1 MDYGKLFSRAWEIVW
16 KYKFLII
23 LGILAALTGGFG
35 SGASGSSGA
44 AFEGDQPHFE
54 LDMPWGAGHQTLAPL
69 WITVIVAMALVV
81 GLTLWV
87 VSTIARGGLVAGAD
101 AASREEPTSFGL
113 AWRAGWERALT
124 LLGIGLIPAVVSL
137 IPIILA
143 VLGWFAYTSNPTMQM
158 GTPMARNVLIL
169 GSALACLIVPVAI
182 AFEMLRAL
190 AERACM
196 LEGLGVLA
204 SYGRAFR
211 VVVDNLGSALVLLLL
226 QVAVMVVAFILLI
239 VPGIVLLLCC
249 LFWPFILV
257 LEGAVTAYFSTMWTL
272 AWREWTGDV
281 PAATIVPG
289 GEVAS

>member
-1 MDYGKLFSRAWEIVW
+1 MEYGKLFSRAWDIVW

-54 LDMPWGAGHQTLAPL
+54 FDMPWGAGHHTPAPL
-69 WITVIVAMALVV
+69 WILGIGAIALVV
-81 GLTLWV
+81 GLALWV

-113 AWRAGWERALT
+113 AWRAGWERAWT

-137 IPIILA
+137 IPLVLA
-143 VLGWFAYTSNPTMQM
+143 VLGWFAYKGNPTMQM

-182 AFEMLRAL
+182 AFELLRAL

-211 VVVDNLGSALVLLLL
+211 VVVDNLASALVLFLL
-226 QVAVMVVAFILLI
+226 QIAVMVTAFILLI

-249 LFWPFILV
+249 LFWPVILI
-257 LEGAVTAYFSTMWTL
+257 LQGAVAAYFSTMWTL
-272 AWREWTGDV
+272 AWREWTGEP
-281 PAATIVPG
+281 PAATIVPSG
-289 GEVAS
+289 DVAS

>member
-1 MDYGKLFSRAWEIVW
+1 MEYGKLLSRAWDIVW

-23 LGILAALTGGFG
+23 LGILAALAGGFG

-44 AFEGDQPHFE
+44 TFEGDQPHFAF
-54 LDMPWGAGHQTLAPL
+54 DMPWGAGHHTLAPL
-69 WITVIVAMALVV
+69 WVLAIVAIALVI
-81 GLTLWV
+81 GLALWV
-87 VSTIARGGLVAGAD
+87 VSIIARGGLVAGAD

-113 AWRAGWERALT
+113 AWRAGWDRVWT
-124 LLGIGLIPAVVSL
+124 LLGIGLIPGLVSL
-137 IPIILA
+137 LPLVLA

-182 AFEMLRAL
+182 VFEMLRAL

-211 VVVDNLGSALVLLLL
+211 VVVDNLGSALVLFLL
-226 QVAVMVVAFILLI
+226 QIAVMVVAFVLLI
-239 VPGIVLLLCC
+239 VPGIILLLCC
-249 LFWPFILV
+249 LFWPVILV

-272 AWREWTGDV
+272 AWREWTGDA
-281 PAATIVPG
+281 PAANILPG
-289 GEVAS
+289 GDVAG

>member
-1 MDYGKLFSRAWEIVW
+1 MEYGKLFSRAWDIVW

-35 SGASGSSGA
+35 SGAPGPSGA

-54 LDMPWGAGHQTLAPL
+54 FDVPWGAGRHSLAPV
-69 WITVIVAMALVV
+69 WILVIVAMALVV
-81 GLTLWV
+81 GLALWV
-87 VSTIARGGLVAGAD
+87 GAPIARGGLVAGAD

-113 AWRAGWERALT
+113 AWRAGWERAWT

-137 IPIILA
+137 IPLVLA
-143 VLGWFAYTSNPTMQM
+143 VLGWLAYASTPTMQM
-158 GTPMARNVLIL
+158 GAPMARNVLLL
-169 GSALACLIVPVAI
+169 GSAVACLIVPVAI
-182 AFEMLRAL
+182 AFELLRAL

-211 VVVDNLGSALVLLLL
+211 VVVDNLGSALVLFLL
-226 QVAVMVVAFILLI
+226 QIAVMVAAFILLV

-249 LFWPFILV
+249 LFWPVIFILK
-257 LEGAVTAYFSTMWTL
+257 GAVTAYFSTMWTL
-272 AWREWTGDV
+272 AWREWTGDA

-289 GEVAS
+289 GDVVS